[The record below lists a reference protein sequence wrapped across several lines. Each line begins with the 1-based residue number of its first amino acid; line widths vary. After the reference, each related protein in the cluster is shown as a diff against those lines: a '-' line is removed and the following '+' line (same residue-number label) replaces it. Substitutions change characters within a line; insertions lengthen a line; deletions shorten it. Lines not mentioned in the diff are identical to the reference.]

1 MDNGI
6 FNSPVL
12 ACTQI
17 LIHTQG
23 AQNVAAVLQTDL
35 TQSLVQSVAQA
46 YIKGVGLVLHKQRPK
61 SELEATK
68 GVNFLLP
75 FKCIILQY
83 KGQEINGSCIS
94 FPKK

>member
-23 AQNVAAVLQTDL
+23 GQNSDFAAVLQMDL
-35 TQSLVQSVAQA
+35 TQSLVPSVAQA
-46 YIKGVGLVLHKQRPK
+46 NIKGVGLVLH
-61 SELEATK
+61 
-68 GVNFLLP
+68 
-75 FKCIILQY
+75 
-83 KGQEINGSCIS
+83 
-94 FPKK
+94 